1 MADKP
6 ILFSAPMVRALLD
19 GTKTQTRRVI
29 KNAPG
34 DGWHMDRVGPTGFQW
49 TCEGGMPRMPF
60 TPPLAVGDRLWVREA
75 HYLTDDGTSEHAV
88 FAAESDDVAAHLQE
102 IEDLSLRHSQVDWSK
117 HTRLRPSIFLPRWA
131 SRLTLAVTEVRVARL
146 QSICPG
152 DAEAEGI
159 EHYGGIDADCHGW
172 RDYMDPD
179 RNPRRWIPARD
190 SFASLWNSI
199 NGTGAWEAN
208 PWVCAY
214 TFTVQHGNI
223 DQLEA
228 AA

>member
-49 TCEGGMPRMPF
+49 TCEGGMPRMSYR
-60 TPPLAVGDRLWVREA
+60 PPVAVGDRLYVRERFRP
-75 HYLTDDGTSEHAV
+75 HGLGTPISECRDLDDIMFHAD
-88 FAAESDDVAAHLQE
+88 ADEAEGAVL
-102 IEDLSLRHSQVDWSK
+102 DWK
-117 HTRLRPSIFLPRWA
+117 PSIHMPRWA
-131 SRLTLAVTEVRVARL
+131 SRLTLTITDVRVQKLHAI
-146 QSICPG
+146 SEG
-152 DAEAEGI
+152 DAVAEGM
-159 EHYGGIDADCHGW
+159 GW
-172 RDYMDPD
+172 AAFKAGEAKGNCP
-179 RNPRRWIPARD
+179 IS
-190 SFASLWNSI
+190 SFRILWNAI
-199 NGTGAWEAN
+199 NGPGAWDAN

-214 TFTVQHGNI
+214 TFTVQRGNI
-223 DQLEA
+223 DQLGA